1 LRPKSSRQEYFQI
14 PIYFSLYLW
23 YNLSVSLKNEHFKNG
38 VNNMPENYITI
49 NSEKGSVN
57 ISADVIAV
65 MASAAV
71 AEVEGVA
78 GLSNSV
84 GNELYEFLGKR
95 PGAKGVKARF
105 EDERIIIDI
114 TVMIRYG
121 YSLAKVAGNAQTTV
135 IAAVE
140 SMTGVTPV
148 VNLHVSG
155 VAFDK

>member
-1 LRPKSSRQEYFQI
+1 
-14 PIYFSLYLW
+14 
-23 YNLSVSLKNEHFKNG
+23 
-38 VNNMPENYITI
+38 MPENYITI